1 MNIRYIFIAGAITS
15 SLALAMQEND
25 YIINTQQANIINP
38 YTIPGSDLQFIELIN
53 IELNK

>member
-1 MNIRYIFIAGAITS
+1 MNIRYFFIAGAMTS
-15 SLALAMQEND
+15 SLALAMQENN
-25 YIINTQQANIINP
+25 YIINDQQAHIINP